1 MAHRGL
7 ILDNPLSGER
17 FFFRETATDTDGE
30 RLVFELEL
38 QPGGR
43 VPGGHVHPSQEERV
57 DVLTARCGSARDCGA

>member
-38 QPGGR
+38 PPGGR
-43 VPGGHVHPSQEERV
+43 VPEGTCTPHRES
-57 DVLTARCGSARDCGA
+57 GSTC